1 MKEVEKMQETEHRK
15 AKKNK
20 AINCILGEIIDDTA
34 SIKQEQNDIKRSIQR
49 TKQSSQ
55 NLKTRLHK

>member
-49 TKQSSQ
+49 TKQSS
-55 NLKTRLHK
+55 